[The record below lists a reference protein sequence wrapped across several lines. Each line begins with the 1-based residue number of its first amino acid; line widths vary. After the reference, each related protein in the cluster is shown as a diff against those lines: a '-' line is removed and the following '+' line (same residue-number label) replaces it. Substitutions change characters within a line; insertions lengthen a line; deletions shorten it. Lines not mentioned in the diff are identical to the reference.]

1 MSYCINPACPRPE
14 NPNSNRFCHSCG
26 LDLSQSP
33 LFRERYKVISVLGQ
47 GTFGRTY
54 LAHDLDCMER
64 PCVIKKFIA
73 QVQGAALTKAK
84 ELFTQ
89 EAKRLYELEHPQI
102 PRLYAYF
109 EQEDSLYLVQQ
120 FIEGEDLLKVL
131 KKQGNFSEQ
140 DIRKLLID
148 LLSVV
153 QYIHKNQLLHRD
165 IKPENIMLCMSSK
178 GTGQLVLIDFGGAK
192 QTSGTILATPG
203 TAIYTPGYAAI
214 EHMMGKPLKASDLY
228 SLGATCIRLMTGCL
242 PFQGQNGDI
251 VDELYD
257 SGNGSWKWREYL
269 QQQGTTIS
277 ESLGRVIDK
286 LLQPFAKNRY
296 QSAEEVLL
304 DLQAKSVKRPQ
315 SKPLS
320 SNVPSTVSSP
330 TLVVPNSGQQGGKN
344 LKSFTFETVKVNPQ
358 GKVIKPNQGQAK
370 YFTVN
375 LDKKFQLFRKGVSLD
390 MVYIPGGRFL
400 MGSPEDEKG
409 RYSSE
414 SPRHWVTVSP
424 FFMSKYPVTQAQWKA
439 VAYLPQVK
447 SKLKP
452 NPSYFSGN
460 NRPVEQ
466 VSWNDAVEFCERLSR
481 YTREEYSL
489 PSEAQWEYACR
500 SVNSDQLSVI
510 SEELT
515 VEEWN
520 EKYNQPF
527 YFGATLTDKLANYR
541 ANYTYGSEPEGEYR
555 GKTTEVG
562 SFPPNAF
569 GLYDMHGNVWEW
581 CLDDWHDNYQG
592 APSDGSAW
600 LNENENDYHKKLVRG
615 GSWSDIPALCRSA
628 SRDGY
633 SRGTTTPISVFV

>member
-1 MSYCINPACPRPE
+1 MSYCINPACPRPQ

-165 IKPENIMLCMSSK
+165 IKPENIMRRTSLK

-242 PFQGQNGDI
+242 PFQGQNGEI

-257 SGNGSWKWREYL
+257 SGNGSWQWREYL

-286 LLQPFAKNRY
+286 LLQPFAQNRY

-304 DLQAKSVKRPQ
+304 DLQVKSVKRPP

-330 TLVVPNSGQQGGKN
+330 TLVVPNSGQQGGEN
-344 LKSFTFETVKVNPQ
+344 LKSFTFEIITITVQEKLGFFRNQ
-358 GKVIKPNQGQAK
+358 KILQTQRSQGQAK
-370 YFTVN
+370 YFTVD
-375 LDKKFQLFRKGVSLD
+375 LSKGISLD

-409 RYSSE
+409 RYSDE
-414 SPRHWVTVSP
+414 SPQHWVTVSP

-439 VAYLPQVK
+439 VSYLPQVK
-447 SKLKP
+447 GKLKP

-460 NRPVEQ
+460 NRPVER

-500 SVNSDQLSVI
+500 AGTTTPFHYGETITSD
-510 SEELT
+510 
-515 VEEWN
+515 
-520 EKYNQPF
+520 
-527 YFGATLTDKLANYR
+527 LANYR
-541 ANYTYGSEPEGEYR
+541 ANCTYASEAKGVYR
-555 GKTTEVG
+555 EKTTEVG

-581 CLDDWHDNYQG
+581 CLDDWHSNYQG

-600 LNENENDYHKKLVRG
+600 LNENENDYHIKLVRG
-615 GSWSDIPALCRSA
+615 GSWVVNPADCRSA
-628 SRDGY
+628 SRGDLTRGFGY
-633 SRGTTTPISVFV
+633 HFVGFRVVWEVPRTLSP